1 MSIIAGK
8 LFNVNSLCISEDVKI
23 TNVEIRWLGHS
34 CFVLKGKEKTVLTD
48 PYCPELGYSLGEREA
63 NIVTVSHFHPG
74 HSYVEGIANSPK
86 QIKGPGEYEIGNIFI
101 TGLASYH
108 DKEKGETR
116 GKNTIYLIEVEGL
129 RLCHLGDLGHA
140 LTSSL
145 AGELGNC
152 DILFLPVG
160 EVSTITVDEAAEIV
174 KQLTPH
180 IVIPMHYKT
189 DMLTRNL
196 ERADKFL
203 AKMGIHEMQP
213 KPKLLITQTS
223 LPSDLQIVVFDLNQ
237 AT

>member
-1 MSIIAGK
+1 MSIITGK
-8 LFNVNSLCISEDVKI
+8 LFNVNSLCTNEDVKM

-48 PYCPELGYSLGEREA
+48 PYCPELGYSLGEPEA
-63 NIVTVSHFHPG
+63 DIVTVSHFHPG
-74 HSYVEGIANSPK
+74 HSYIEGIANSPK
-86 QIKGPGEYEIGNIFI
+86 QVKGPGEYEIGTIFI

-116 GKNTIYLIEVEGL
+116 GKNTIYLIEMEGL
-129 RLCHLGDLGHA
+129 SLCHLGDLGHA

-160 EVSTITVDEAAEIV
+160 EVSTISIDEAAEIV

-189 DMLTRNL
+189 DVLTRNL
-196 ERADKFL
+196 ESADEFL
-203 AKMGIHEMQP
+203 SKMGIHEIEP
-213 KPKLLITQTS
+213 KAKLSVTKAS
-223 LPSDLQIVVFDLNQ
+223 LPSDLQTVVFELNQ
-237 AT
+237 AM